1 MRGRRRAGARDPR
14 APEPARAPCVAAPGS
29 PRRAWS
35 PAWFPACPR
44 PGPEEAAEPI
54 SSRAAARIPTPT
66 GTPRAA
72 PALRSRSHASSARA
86 SRPAGRDAAE
96 DHGMLGAG
104 GAGHVS
110 RLAAK
115 SEVGE
120 ERERERLLD
129 ARRDA
134 QLVEPLDADA
144 LE

>member
-1 MRGRRRAGARDPR
+1 MRGRCRVGARDPR
-14 APEPARAPCVAAPGS
+14 SPEPARAPCAAAPGS

-54 SSRAAARIPTPT
+54 SSRAAARIPTPI
-66 GTPRAA
+66 GTSRAA
-72 PALRSRSHASSARA
+72 PALRSRASSARA
-86 SRPAGRDAAE
+86 SRLAGRDAAE

-110 RLAAK
+110 RLAAQ

-134 QLVEPLDADA
+134 QLVEPLD
-144 LE
+144 